1 MLALFSCL
9 DSFSWLPLTESATVL
24 LLLIH
29 LCSALSVLL
38 GIGWN
43 ESFQNT
49 KPGSNDHQSTAAYWP
64 SETSVQTAM
73 LDSVS
78 PTYERPL
85 FPGLP
90 LSHKTILQWEVDR
103 LLYKEYITHFKI
115 NTCLF
120 IHFDFLYW
128 LFKKG
133 RLNLIFSIKLWD
145 ALGNWIKSCEACDF
159 C

>member
-1 MLALFSCL
+1 MLALFSCP
-9 DSFSWLPLTESATVL
+9 DSFYWLPLTGTVTVL

-29 LCSALSVLL
+29 LRSALSVLL

-43 ESFQNT
+43 DSFQNT
-49 KPGSNDHQSTAAYWP
+49 KPGSDDHQSAAACWP

-85 FPGLP
+85 FQGLP
-90 LSHKTILQWEVDR
+90 LSHKRILQWEVDR
-103 LLYKEYITHFKI
+103 LLYKEYIVHFKSK
-115 NTCLF
+115 TCLV
-120 IHFDFLYW
+120 IYFDFLYW

-133 RLNLIFSIKLWD
+133 RLNLILSIKLWG
-145 ALGNWIKSCEACDF
+145 APGNWIKSHEPCDF